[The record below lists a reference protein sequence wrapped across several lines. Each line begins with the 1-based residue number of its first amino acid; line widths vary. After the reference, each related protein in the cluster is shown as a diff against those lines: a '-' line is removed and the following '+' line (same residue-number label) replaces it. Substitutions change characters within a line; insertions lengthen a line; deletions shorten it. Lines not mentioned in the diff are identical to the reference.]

1 MDAEKSIFDGAGLGK
16 PQQFVVNAR
25 AGMFDSEENTM
36 ETEKGKMRKKKSF
49 IGPRQEG
56 ITQNL
61 YSPFEFPQQIL
72 QIEGSKVKGSK
83 EKGNP

>member
-36 ETEKGKMRKKKSF
+36 ETEKGKMRKKKKKSF
-49 IGPRQEG
+49 IGPRREG
-56 ITQNL
+56 MITQNL
-61 YSPFEFPQQIL
+61 DSPFEFPQQIL
-72 QIEGSKVKGSK
+72 
-83 EKGNP
+83 